1 MLAWVIESH
10 RENWVSVNII
20 CDVQNFIPDLL
31 CRHKMIPIF
40 GWMEQFVEFIFVK
53 RNWQEDRSQL
63 EKGLCNLIS
72 YPKPF
77 WFIIFPEGTRF
88 NKARMEEN
96 QRWSREN
103 GRKPL
108 SHVLWPRAKAFL
120 MTVESLGKTIDACYD
135 ATLAFERDVSFFDM
149 LRGRGN
155 TVVHFHVKRYS
166 MAKLH
171 AMSADALTA
180 WLDER
185 WVEKEALLEKFA
197 RDRSY
202 GLPEVK
208 SEKPMPSGRVVAAW
222 LLCLLV
228 ILSRIPLVRGSP

>member
-1 MLAWVIESH
+1 
-10 RENWVSVNII
+10 
-20 CDVQNFIPDLL
+20 
-31 CRHKMIPIF
+31 
-40 GWMEQFVEFIFVK
+40 
-53 RNWQEDRSQL
+53 
-63 EKGLCNLIS
+63 
-72 YPKPF
+72 
-77 WFIIFPEGTRF
+77 
-88 NKARMEEN
+88 
-96 QRWSREN
+96 
-103 GRKPL
+103 
-108 SHVLWPRAKAFL
+108 